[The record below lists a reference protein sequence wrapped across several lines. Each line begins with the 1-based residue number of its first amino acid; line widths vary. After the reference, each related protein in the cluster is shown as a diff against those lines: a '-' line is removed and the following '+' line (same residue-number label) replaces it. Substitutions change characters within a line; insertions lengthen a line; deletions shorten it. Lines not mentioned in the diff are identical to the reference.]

1 MNCLNVYLFCSKAIE
16 DSRISIVVFSKSYG
30 NSTWWLKELEKIME
44 CRSSKGQKVVPVFY
58 GVDPSEAGVAF
69 AYREPLKEAACL
81 PVFVTYISSLNDS
94 YMYSAVVECYET
106 LKDIINNLLQHE
118 EDKISFAASKL
129 NDSRWDSDFEK
140 LWKPHIQARC
150 ENVPEPGNNPTSGKN
165 GSFLGLLSAVSKFS
179 YLSLSPSTNKAKAR
193 VVDDT
198 NPEEIE
204 ITTPAFNKAN
214 FERVERLIK

>member
-1 MNCLNVYLFCSKAIE
+1 MNFLNVYLFCSKAIE

-58 GVDPSEAGVAF
+58 GVDPSEAGAAF

-118 EDKISFAASKL
+118 EDKM
-129 NDSRWDSDFEK
+129 
-140 LWKPHIQARC
+140 
-150 ENVPEPGNNPTSGKN
+150 
-165 GSFLGLLSAVSKFS
+165 
-179 YLSLSPSTNKAKAR
+179 
-193 VVDDT
+193 
-198 NPEEIE
+198 
-204 ITTPAFNKAN
+204 
-214 FERVERLIK
+214 